1 MFYLQLEELCKQ
13 NNIKIT
19 VLLKFL
25 GKSKSSATS
34 WKNGTLPSGET
45 LLKISEYFNVSIDYL
60 LTGKENH
67 ELSCN
72 ETEWLNLYRQLNPEE
87 QKQCLRFIKG
97 YIEIGKRTEQ

>member
-1 MFYLQLEELCKQ
+1 MFYSQLEELCIQ

-19 VLLKFL
+19 VLLKYL

-60 LTGKENH
+60 LTGKENRD
-67 ELSCN
+67 LSF
-72 ETEWLNLYRQLNPEE
+72 EESEWLSLYNQLTPEE
-87 QKQCLRFIKG
+87 QKHCLRFIKG
-97 YIEIGKRTEQ
+97 YIEIGKK